1 MAVAFGLFIY
11 SGIHGRVEAAS
22 TLQHA
27 TELAAIE
34 DVIVVSPK
42 AAAPIDEVV
51 LPGATQPYVNSPIYA
66 RTNGYLV
73 KWFYDIGAKVKQG
86 DLLAIIDTPELDK
99 QLEQARADLE
109 TAKSNLALS
118 KTTADRWQG
127 LVKTRSVSQQS
138 TDQAVDNLS
147 ATQASVDSYAA
158 NVRRLEDLVS
168 FEKVYA
174 PFDGVITVRNTD
186 TGWLINAGAGSP
198 SAELF
203 QLAQTSTL
211 RIFVAVP
218 EVYSRAARVG
228 STATLT
234 LDEFPSETFHGK
246 VTRTSQSID
255 MASRTLNTEIDV
267 DNPSGQLLP
276 GAYVH
281 VHLKLPSQSRSV
293 IIPANTLLFRSEGL
307 RVGVVRNGHAQ
318 LTPIT
323 IGVDYGDSVQV
334 TSGLTPADQ
343 VIVSPSDS
351 LISGTPVRVTKTA
364 ACTTPTPAQRN
375 EVSSPMSGPCPAGCC
390 SLGCMVGPKYQK
402 PPVPVTPAFKEP
414 PPDSFKES
422 DDWKRSHPD
431 AAALRG
437 NWWEIFG
444 DPQLNALE
452 EQVTVSNQDLKMA
465 EARFRQAR
473 TMVRYNRASEF
484 PTIGVDPNIQS
495 LRYSPN
501 QPYFPANVGTSAR
514 SAFTLPFDLSYEVDL
529 WGRIR
534 RTVTS
539 AGEEAQ
545 ATAAD
550 LETAALSLHAELAVD
565 YFELRSADAQQNC

>member
-1 MAVAFGLFIY
+1 MPEIKPERKSASRLALLLGLAAAVALGVFIY
-11 SGIHGRVEAAS
+11 FGIHGRVEAAS
-22 TLQHA
+22 TLQHE
-27 TELAAIE
+27 TEQAAVE

-42 AAAPIDEVV
+42 TSGPIDEVV
-51 LPGATQPYVNSPIYA
+51 LPGGTQPYVNSPIYA

-73 KWFYDIGAKVKQG
+73 KWFFDIGAKVKQG
-86 DLLAIIDTPELDK
+86 DLLAIIDTPEVDK
-99 QLEQARADLE
+99 QLLQARADLE

-158 NVRRLEDLVS
+158 NVHRLEDLVS

-203 QLAQTSTL
+203 QLSQISTL

-228 STATLT
+228 STASLT
-234 LDEFPSETFHGK
+234 LDEFPNETFHGK

-255 MASRTLNTEIDV
+255 LASRTLNTEIDV
-267 DNPSGQLLP
+267 DNPTGRLLP

-281 VHLKLPSQSRSV
+281 VHLKLPSQTRSV

-318 LTPIT
+318 LVPIT
-323 IGVDYGDSVQV
+323 IGVDYGATVQV
-334 TSGLTPADQ
+334 VSGLTTADQ

-351 LISGTPVRVTKTA
+351 LISGTPVRITKTTA
-364 ACTTPTPAQRN
+364 GTAPTPDKKQ
-375 EVSSPMSGPCPAGCC
+375 
-390 SLGCMVGPKYQK
+390 
-402 PPVPVTPAFKEP
+402 
-414 PPDSFKES
+414 
-422 DDWKRSHPD
+422 
-431 AAALRG
+431 
-437 NWWEIFG
+437 
-444 DPQLNALE
+444 
-452 EQVTVSNQDLKMA
+452 
-465 EARFRQAR
+465 
-473 TMVRYNRASEF
+473 
-484 PTIGVDPNIQS
+484 
-495 LRYSPN
+495 
-501 QPYFPANVGTSAR
+501 
-514 SAFTLPFDLSYEVDL
+514 
-529 WGRIR
+529 
-534 RTVTS
+534 
-539 AGEEAQ
+539 
-545 ATAAD
+545 
-550 LETAALSLHAELAVD
+550 
-565 YFELRSADAQQNC
+565 

>member
-1 MAVAFGLFIY
+1 LALLLGLVAAVAFGLFIY

-22 TLQHA
+22 NLQHE

-34 DVIVVSPK
+34 EVVVVNPK
-42 AAAPIDEVV
+42 TSAPIDEVV
-51 LPGATQPYVNSPIYA
+51 LPGATQPYINSPIYA

-86 DLLAIIDTPELDK
+86 DLLAVIDTPELDK
-99 QLEQARADLE
+99 QLLQAKADLE

-118 KTTADRWQG
+118 KTTAERWQG

-186 TGWLINAGAGSP
+186 NGWLINAGAGSP

-228 STATLT
+228 ATATLT

-255 MASRTLNTEIDV
+255 TASRTLNTEIDV
-267 DNPSGQLLP
+267 DNPTGQLLP

-281 VHLKLPSQSRSV
+281 VHLRLPTQSRSV
-293 IIPANTLLFRSEGL
+293 IIPASTLLFRSEGL
-307 RVGVVRNGHAQ
+307 RVGVIRNGQAQ

-323 IGVDYGDSVQV
+323 IGVDYGESVQV
-334 TSGLTPADQ
+334 ISGLTPADQ
-343 VIVSPSDS
+343 VIKSPPDS
-351 LISGTPVRVTKTA
+351 LISGTPVRITNATA
-364 ACTTPTPAQRN
+364 GTTPTPDTK
-375 EVSSPMSGPCPAGCC
+375 S
-390 SLGCMVGPKYQK
+390 
-402 PPVPVTPAFKEP
+402 TP
-414 PPDSFKES
+414 DT
-422 DDWKRSHPD
+422 R
-431 AAALRG
+431 
-437 NWWEIFG
+437 
-444 DPQLNALE
+444 
-452 EQVTVSNQDLKMA
+452 
-465 EARFRQAR
+465 
-473 TMVRYNRASEF
+473 
-484 PTIGVDPNIQS
+484 
-495 LRYSPN
+495 
-501 QPYFPANVGTSAR
+501 
-514 SAFTLPFDLSYEVDL
+514 
-529 WGRIR
+529 
-534 RTVTS
+534 
-539 AGEEAQ
+539 
-545 ATAAD
+545 
-550 LETAALSLHAELAVD
+550 
-565 YFELRSADAQQNC
+565 

>member
-1 MAVAFGLFIY
+1 MPEPEQKRKIASRFVFLLGLAAAVALGIFIY
-11 SGIHGRVEAAS
+11 SGIHGRVDAAS

-27 TELAAIE
+27 TEQAAIE
-34 DVIVVSPK
+34 DVNVVSPK

-51 LPGATQPYVNSPIYA
+51 LPGATQPFVNSPIYA

-73 KWFYDIGAKVKQG
+73 KWFYDIGAQVKQG

-99 QLEQARADLE
+99 QLLQARADLE

-118 KTTADRWQG
+118 KTTAERWQG

-138 TDQAVDNLS
+138 TDQAVDNLN

-218 EVYSRAARVG
+218 EVYSRASRVG

-267 DNPSGQLLP
+267 DNPTGQLLP

-281 VHLKLPSQSRSV
+281 VHLKLPSQTRSV
-293 IIPANTLLFRSEGL
+293 IIAANTLLFRSEGL

-318 LTPIT
+318 LIPIT
-323 IGVDYGDSVQV
+323 IGVDYGDTVQV
-334 TSGLTPADQ
+334 TSGVTPADQ

-351 LISGTPVRVTKTA
+351 LISGTPVRITTA
-364 ACTTPTPAQRN
+364 KAGTTQ
-375 EVSSPMSGPCPAGCC
+375 
-390 SLGCMVGPKYQK
+390 
-402 PPVPVTPAFKEP
+402 
-414 PPDSFKES
+414 
-422 DDWKRSHPD
+422 
-431 AAALRG
+431 
-437 NWWEIFG
+437 
-444 DPQLNALE
+444 
-452 EQVTVSNQDLKMA
+452 
-465 EARFRQAR
+465 
-473 TMVRYNRASEF
+473 
-484 PTIGVDPNIQS
+484 
-495 LRYSPN
+495 
-501 QPYFPANVGTSAR
+501 
-514 SAFTLPFDLSYEVDL
+514 
-529 WGRIR
+529 
-534 RTVTS
+534 
-539 AGEEAQ
+539 
-545 ATAAD
+545 
-550 LETAALSLHAELAVD
+550 
-565 YFELRSADAQQNC
+565 

>member
-1 MAVAFGLFIY
+1 MQRAGIRRTLKRKILMPEVNRERTSASRLALLLGLALAVALGLFIY
-11 SGIHGRVEAAS
+11 AGIHGRAEAES
-22 TLQHA
+22 NLQNA
-27 TELAAIE
+27 TEQAAIE
-34 DVIVVSPK
+34 EVSAVCPK

-51 LPGATQPYVNSPIYA
+51 LPGATQPFVNSPIYA

-118 KTTADRWQG
+118 KTTAERWQG

-138 TDQAVDNLS
+138 TDQAVDNLN
-147 ATQASVDSYAA
+147 ATQASVNSYAA

-228 STATLT
+228 AAATLT

-267 DNPSGQLLP
+267 DNPTGQLLP

-281 VHLKLPSQSRSV
+281 VHLKLPSQTRSV
-293 IIPANTLLFRSEGL
+293 IVPANTLLFRSEGL

-318 LTPIT
+318 LVPIT
-323 IGVDYGDSVQV
+323 IGVDYGATVQV

-351 LISGTPVRVTKTA
+351 LISGTPVRITA
-364 ACTTPTPAQRN
+364 PTAGTTR
-375 EVSSPMSGPCPAGCC
+375 
-390 SLGCMVGPKYQK
+390 
-402 PPVPVTPAFKEP
+402 
-414 PPDSFKES
+414 
-422 DDWKRSHPD
+422 
-431 AAALRG
+431 
-437 NWWEIFG
+437 
-444 DPQLNALE
+444 
-452 EQVTVSNQDLKMA
+452 
-465 EARFRQAR
+465 
-473 TMVRYNRASEF
+473 
-484 PTIGVDPNIQS
+484 
-495 LRYSPN
+495 
-501 QPYFPANVGTSAR
+501 
-514 SAFTLPFDLSYEVDL
+514 
-529 WGRIR
+529 
-534 RTVTS
+534 
-539 AGEEAQ
+539 
-545 ATAAD
+545 
-550 LETAALSLHAELAVD
+550 
-565 YFELRSADAQQNC
+565 

>member
-1 MAVAFGLFIY
+1 MPETKPERKSAGRLLFLLGLAVAVALGFFIY

-22 TLQHA
+22 KLQHA
-27 TELAAIE
+27 TEQAAIE
-34 DVIVVSPK
+34 DVSVVSPK

-66 RTNGYLV
+66 RTNGYLM

-118 KTTADRWQG
+118 KTTAERWQG

-138 TDQAVDNLS
+138 TDQAVDNLN
-147 ATQASVDSYAA
+147 ATQASVNSYAA

-218 EVYSRAARVG
+218 EVYSRAAHVG

-234 LDEFPSETFHGK
+234 LDEFPSETFRGK
-246 VTRTSQSID
+246 IARTSDSID

-267 DNPSGQLLP
+267 DNPTGQLLP

-281 VHLKLPSQSRSV
+281 VHLRLPAQTRSL

-307 RVGVVRNGHAQ
+307 RVGVVRNGRTQ
-318 LTPIT
+318 LVPIS
-323 IGVDYGDSVQV
+323 IGVDYGATVQV
-334 TSGLTPADQ
+334 TSGLKQSDQ
-343 VIVSPSDS
+343 VILSPSDS
-351 LISGTPVRVTKTA
+351 LISGTPVRI
-364 ACTTPTPAQRN
+364 TPTT
-375 EVSSPMSGPCPAGCC
+375 AG
-390 SLGCMVGPKYQK
+390 
-402 PPVPVTPAFKEP
+402 T
-414 PPDSFKES
+414 
-422 DDWKRSHPD
+422 R
-431 AAALRG
+431 
-437 NWWEIFG
+437 
-444 DPQLNALE
+444 
-452 EQVTVSNQDLKMA
+452 
-465 EARFRQAR
+465 
-473 TMVRYNRASEF
+473 
-484 PTIGVDPNIQS
+484 
-495 LRYSPN
+495 
-501 QPYFPANVGTSAR
+501 
-514 SAFTLPFDLSYEVDL
+514 
-529 WGRIR
+529 
-534 RTVTS
+534 
-539 AGEEAQ
+539 
-545 ATAAD
+545 
-550 LETAALSLHAELAVD
+550 
-565 YFELRSADAQQNC
+565 